1 MIKRLSKARRTAILE
16 HLLALEKQIREEFG
30 EDPGSRRNTRHF
42 SESDL
47 RSSRPPALQGSGV
60 DESRT
65 IANEFTARSVH

>member
-16 HLLALEKQIREEFG
+16 HLLALERQIREEFG
-30 EDPGSRRNTRHF
+30 EDPGTRRNTRHF

-47 RSSRPPALQGSGV
+47 RSSRPRTLQGSGT

>member
-30 EDPGSRRNTRHF
+30 ENPETRRTRHL

-47 RSSRPPALQGSGV
+47 RSSRPAGGAA
-60 DESRT
+60 ESRT
-65 IANEFTARSVH
+65 IINEFTARSVH